1 MNPFEILYNR
11 ALFLEKT
18 MVEFYANLSDETI
31 KNIQTEISAI
41 KEVIRIYKEN
51 TQNLDNQKESLPTI
65 DIVETEDLTNQK
77 ELYEQ
82 SIFDV
87 QSIWETLDKNAK
99 NIILIDIKKITNNG
113 LSKTEME
120 SLKMLAE
127 DGEYNIEEIL
137 AKVGEH
143 AFKYY
148 GALDKLV
155 EKGIAKYDNHLHQNI
170 FLTETGLWLYGLTTH
185 KNPVILNKI

>member
-1 MNPFEILYNR
+1 MNPFDILYNR

-18 MVEFYANLSDETI
+18 MTEFYANLSDETI
-31 KNIQTEISAI
+31 HNIQMEISAI
-41 KEVIRIYKEN
+41 KEIIRMYKNDFANGHE
-51 TQNLDNQKESLPTI
+51 ESLPTI
-65 DIVETEDLTNQK
+65 NIVESQEQVTQK
-77 ELYEQ
+77 EVYEK
-82 SIFDV
+82 SEFDV
-87 QSIWETLDKNAK
+87 QSIWKTLDKESKNA
-99 NIILIDIKKITNNG
+99 ILKDITKITNNG

-120 SLKMLAE
+120 TLTMLAE

-137 AKVGEH
+137 ASTGEA

-155 EKGIAKYDNHLHQNI
+155 EKGIAKYDNELHQNI